1 MYLHPQTDR
10 EVPVR
15 TRATVEQY
23 PQYLRSPR
31 LQTAA
36 PAGLKAFGLSL
47 CLALGL
53 LASGHAHAA
62 EDEADRS
69 TARIAAWDGLDDTDA
84 DRLYGSRIRKLADY
98 IEENF
103 AVDEAK
109 AFSIVTHAVEHGA
122 KNGVKPELL
131 LAVIAVE
138 STFKEDAV
146 SSQGARGLM
155 QVMPRYHEDAIRE
168 IGGAHA
174 LFRPGPN
181 IRTGAGILVQ
191 YLDSANG
198 DLHKALARYNGSS
211 GKRSKAYANK
221 VLSMYRKF
229 QIAAS

>member
-1 MYLHPQTDR
+1 MHPFPRTDR
-10 EVPVR
+10 EVPVGIR
-15 TRATVEQY
+15 LTVSQH
-23 PQYLRSPR
+23 PR
-31 LQTAA
+31 QPLGTAI
-36 PAGLKAFGLSL
+36 LKSLAAFGLPC

-53 LASGHAHAA
+53 ALAPARTHAA
-62 EDEADRS
+62 EDEAVRS
-69 TARIAAWDGLDDTDA
+69 RPLVSSLLEADGS
-84 DRLYGSRIRKLADY
+84 DRLYGTRIQKLADY

-109 AFSIVTHAVEHGA
+109 AYSIVTHAIEHGT
-122 KNGVKPELL
+122 KNGVKPELV

-155 QVMPRYHEDAIRE
+155 QVMPRYHGEAIRE
-168 IGGAHA
+168 IGGEHA

-181 IRTGAGILVQ
+181 IRTGTGILVE
-191 YLDSANG
+191 YLDRANG

-221 VLSMYRKF
+221 VMSMYRRF
-229 QIAAS
+229 QLASS